1 MCAIVDVNLSYEIFG
16 DNRPEAGERFLERL
30 NSGTL
35 RLVVSRKLLAEL
47 NYGKAKQWVQQG
59 ISAGIV
65 QQESTGTVDERE
77 EQLSRDG
84 NCLSNDIHVIAL
96 AQISGARLLYSND
109 RALHADF
116 GNKLL
121 IDRPRG
127 KVYSTNERKDFTN
140 AHERLLN
147 NRNLCRSR

>member
-1 MCAIVDVNLSYEIFG
+1 MCAIVDVNVSYEIFG

-35 RLVVSRKLLAEL
+35 RLIVSRKLLAEL
-47 NYGKAKQWVQQG
+47 NYRKAQQWIQQG
-59 ISAGIV
+59 INAGIV
-65 QQESTGTVDERE
+65 QQETTSTVDERE
-77 EQLSRDG
+77 EKLSREG
-84 NCLSNDIHVIAL
+84 GCLSNDIHVIAL

-109 RALHADF
+109 IDLHKDF
-116 GNKLL
+116 GNKSL
-121 IDRPRG
+121 IDKPRG
-127 KVYSTNERKDFTN
+127 KVYSTNRNKNFTN